1 MSSKQPRLYQE
12 TLSKV
17 EEEEGRGREGEE
29 ERRGRRQKEAKKENY
44 CKFLTFHLSIF
55 CSRYKPV
62 LIDIQASDCPLVA
75 IKDSYTSPGFHIPVS
90 AEVKAHFRDFSDC
103 PEGPAI

>member
-29 ERRGRRQKEAKKENY
+29 ERRGRREKEGKKEN
-44 CKFLTFHLSIF
+44 
-55 CSRYKPV
+55 
-62 LIDIQASDCPLVA
+62 
-75 IKDSYTSPGFHIPVS
+75 
-90 AEVKAHFRDFSDC
+90 
-103 PEGPAI
+103 